1 MELNAFD
8 AVLFDPP
15 RAGALPQAKALA
27 KSRVPTVIA
36 VSCSP
41 VTFAK
46 DARAL
51 IDGGYKLKQLTPID
65 QFVFSGH
72 VELVAVFAKK

>member
-1 MELNAFD
+1 
-8 AVLFDPP
+8 
-15 RAGALPQAKALA
+15 
-27 KSRVPTVIA
+27 
-36 VSCSP
+36 